1 MPFDCTCQPPALGPG
16 RHIFLPRRGTLV
28 LDQAAG
34 TVIAVD
40 RGCLWVTLESDLR
53 DVILAR
59 GMHFEIDRGGRTVI
73 TAEDDA
79 RFRVVAPASL
89 VDRIVTWLVAKAER
103 TQRRWARRLARQL
116 VPYF

>member
-1 MPFDCTCQPPALGPG
+1 MPFDCAPQPTALRRA
-16 RHIFLPRRGTLV
+16 RHISLPRRGTLV

-53 DVILAR
+53 DVILLR
-59 GMHFEIDRGGRTVI
+59 GMHFEIDRSGRTVI
-73 TAEDDA
+73 AAEDDT
-79 RFRVVAPASL
+79 RFRLVAPASL
-89 VDRIVTWLVAKAER
+89 RDRISTWLVRKAGR
-103 TQRRWARRLARQL
+103 TQTRWAHRLARQL